1 MHKTRG
7 FTLIELLVVVSVI
20 ALRPGI
26 LMPVLMKAKEHTRR
40 MVCCNN
46 LRVPGVANTLYA
58 EDADSWCA
66 PIMDRTPG
74 DNR

>member
-1 MHKTRG
+1 MHKTHG

-26 LMPVLMKAKEHTRR
+26 LMPVLMKAKEHTKR

-46 LRVPGVANTLYA
+46 LRVLGMANTFYA
-58 EDADSWCA
+58 EDADSSYA
-66 PIMDRTPG
+66 PIMDRTSG
-74 DNR
+74 DDR